1 VSVHYQAVLWNRQK
15 RIYDSVLV
23 GSLLLYLGIFCG
35 LGALVHPNAT
45 IETLL
50 IRGLGT
56 AAFLLLH
63 VILCIG
69 PLCRLDRRFL
79 PLLYNRRHLGVTMF
93 VLALGHG
100 VFSLIQFHAVGDINP
115 LTSLLV
121 SNVHFASVADFPFQQ
136 LGAAALVILFLM
148 AATSHDFWLHTLSPP
163 MWKRLHMLVY
173 AAYALLVAHVAL
185 GALQSETSVWLASVL
200 GVGIATVGALHLAA
214 GLRER
219 RIDQEVR
226 TAAFD
231 GFIEACAVESIPEKR
246 AAVIPLGSE
255 RVAVFRYDDRISA
268 VSNVCRHQN
277 GPLGE
282 GRILDGCITCPWHGY
297 QYRPEDG
304 CSPPPFTD
312 KVPTYRT
319 RVIDG
324 KVYVHPDALPPGTR
338 VEPSGL
344 PVLKAVSR

>member
-1 VSVHYQAVLWNRQK
+1 
-15 RIYDSVLV
+15 
-23 GSLLLYLGIFCG
+23 
-35 LGALVHPNAT
+35 
-45 IETLL
+45 
-50 IRGLGT
+50 
-56 AAFLLLH
+56 
-63 VILCIG
+63 
-69 PLCRLDRRFL
+69 
-79 PLLYNRRHLGVTMF
+79 
-93 VLALGHG
+93 
-100 VFSLIQFHAVGDINP
+100 
-115 LTSLLV
+115 
-121 SNVHFASVADFPFQQ
+121 
-136 LGAAALVILFLM
+136 
-148 AATSHDFWLHTLSPP
+148 
-163 MWKRLHMLVY
+163 MLVY

-185 GALQSETSVWLASVL
+185 GALQSETSLWLAGVL
-200 GVGIATVGALHLAA
+200 GVGIATVGTLHLAA

-219 RIDQEVR
+219 RIDHEVR
-226 TAAFD
+226 TAAVD

-282 GRILDGCITCPWHGY
+282 GRIIDGCITCPWHGY

-344 PVLKAVSR
+344 PVLKVVSR